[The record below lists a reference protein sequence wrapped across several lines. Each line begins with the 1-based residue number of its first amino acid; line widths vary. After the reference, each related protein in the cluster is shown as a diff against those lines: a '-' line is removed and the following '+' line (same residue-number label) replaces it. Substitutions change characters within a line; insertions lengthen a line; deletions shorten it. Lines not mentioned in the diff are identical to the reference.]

1 MSLSN
6 LNFEVILN
14 DKDFNTKVKADIE
27 LAEKLNTQLSRLLT
41 AQSKLGGA
49 KTLISAKGVENAEKM
64 SALLTE
70 ISGKMGSLPNNV
82 KLVDA
87 TIKRTTTNVTSMN
100 TSLSGTAGILRTIS
114 QLTGTAFSIIGLR
127 RLISDLV
134 EVTGN
139 LELQK
144 ESMTHILG
152 SAEKG
157 TVIFE
162 QLKELAKPSYFTLP
176 DLTKYAK
183 QLAALS
189 IPYEELF
196 ETTKM
201 LGDVS
206 AGLGVSFDRI
216 ALAYGHIRSMGFL
229 RGMQARQLTNAGIPI
244 FEELAKNLSEVE
256 KKSVSISDVYDR
268 MAKRMITFEQVK
280 EVFVQMTSE
289 GGKFYDMQIA
299 MTDTLAGRVNKLK
312 GVWEI
317 ALSELGN
324 EKSGLLKGTINAM
337 IALVGHLTTIGRI
350 ITPLIASVGAYGA
363 AMLVAFA
370 ADKINAVYRTAKYF
384 ILLTQ
389 RTDLATAAMRVF
401 GSATKAV
408 ATGVGALALAG
419 VAIYEW
425 LVKPAIEA
433 KKAAKDVTTAIS
445 KGMAEMNAEQ
455 RTLKNTFDKLEK
467 ATYGTKEYADARQQ
481 LLNKYGD
488 HLTAIDREN
497 IAIGNLKAVYDSLA
511 VSIEDAARARLLDTQ
526 TSKIETDLADKQGK
540 ILDKIYKLF
549 PRISDEHYSE
559 LAGYI
564 MGTRSKDSLSE
575 GALNYFDAI
584 DAVTGQAI
592 FGVEGLREEYKKA
605 AEDAEAAIKRIQ
617 DAFNPKKTV
626 EEGGPLDFQKIVDEQ
641 IGKISDEKMRE
652 RMQLAFGYGN
662 EKDWD
667 NYRDSISKKYNELTE
682 QLAGAF
688 SVERRK
694 PLQEEINFIRTL
706 DKAFGGHLL
715 AGNKTVNRQNK
726 DAEQAN
732 REAVRDIE
740 KEVAILERYKRAYD
754 EFEPMFGEGT
764 GKFLTQFFAGTTAS
778 TFNTLDWDLKQYI
791 ADLRELGELG
801 EEAADKIETRLGM
814 DALSVWKKADA
825 AAKKSQANMEKYQ
838 TYYRKWYGEDF
849 NLSGKGAEFDLRKI
863 LSDYNSNIGKVDEK
877 YTKGV
882 ELAREAH
889 KGNAHAIAEEIKKLG
904 DLRDAESKYFAAQRD
919 EKIRDLAKTIFNEQM
934 SGYDLS
940 NWSDKNLSQL
950 REIREALANLSVP
963 DEIKELLS
971 EEQLEELEEILKAMG
986 RKKIDNTVD
995 PETSKAWADGIQ
1007 KGAKFL
1013 SKASSAMRSIA
1024 NATKDASVAAMAD
1037 AAGALSQNLSAA
1049 AEGYQMAQS
1058 MGAGAYSW
1066 IGAVAGGLLDIL
1078 TQAMDYTA
1086 EQTKRMD
1093 ALADSIRNVHAEAE
1107 RARFDKMMDS
1117 NTIFGDNYNKSLRGV
1132 LQTITEARQK
1142 MADAIGLRDTMQGP
1156 NEHSF
1161 ENYFQNFIR
1170 DALVQYGGFSS
1181 EFADV
1186 ASIVLRKS
1194 QGGWWDK
1201 WWNTE
1206 NAQQLTTLMEA
1217 ADELGYS
1224 LFDEKYGILNVDLLK
1239 AIKST
1244 YDLTEGQREF
1254 IDAALEGSEAYIAA
1268 MKKVDEMAQQV
1279 FGDIAGSA
1287 ADKIIDSWIEA
1298 GNAALD
1304 YADILDDVARA
1315 YAKMLIQSTILDTA
1329 FDEKTTD
1336 AIKEAFMSG
1345 NYEGAM
1351 GMIADAM
1358 EAVEKAAPIY
1368 EQILSAFDPYFQ
1380 TSDEAN
1386 SLGSGIKG
1394 ITEDT
1399 ASLLASYI
1407 NAIRADVSAMRGL
1420 QENGFRDLAA
1430 LSERIPTLTDYLQ
1443 EIAATNYDTAQNTN
1457 RILTELQSVIGAPG
1471 TNGMVVRVEQ
1481 V

>member
-1 MSLSN
+1 MSLTN

-64 SALLTE
+64 NAVLTE
-70 ISGKMGSLPNNV
+70 ISNKMSSLPTNV
-82 KLVDA
+82 KLVDSTTRRA
-87 TIKRTTTNVTSMN
+87 TSSVGGLN

-256 KKSVSISDVYDR
+256 KKAVSISDVYDR
-268 MAKRMITFEQVK
+268 MAKRQITFEQVK

-324 EKSGLLKGTINAM
+324 EKSGLLKGTINGM
-337 IALVGHLTTIGRI
+337 IAIVQHLTTIGNVL
-350 ITPLIASVGAYGA
+350 TPLIAAVGAYGA
-363 AMLVAFA
+363 AMLLAFSYA
-370 ADKINAVYRTAKYF
+370 KIAGIIKMAGEF
-384 ILLTQ
+384 IVMA
-389 RTDLATAAMRVF
+389 RNVGVATASVVAF

-408 ATGVGALALAG
+408 AAGVGALALVG
-419 VAIYEW
+419 VAIYEIAKAANKSEREMAAFKKNLEDIHKSARDNASYDKEISKIDTLRKTLNNANLSYSAREQALKQLKSIVTDYHADLTTEGVLINNNTDALDRYISKLNEQAKMKGAEDE
-425 LVKPAIEA
+425 LVELYKARREQ
-433 KKAAKDVTTAIS
+433 KKAVDDAEKAYDKVKGNSAYYDKPILDVYGWIFGTELEN
-445 KGMAEMNAEQ
+445 KKRDFDDEKKKLAEIDKQIADINAEIAASMDSGKGNGLV
-455 RTLKNTFDKLEK
+455 TDINSIVASIKSLNNEITALEK
-467 ATYGTKEYADARQQ
+467 KAKIAKEAGGGLNDEEEERLKTLRAELKTEKERYELYAGKKYDKELKDQDSAR
-481 LLNKYGD
+481 KD
-488 HLTAIDREN
+488 EVRSIDRE
-497 IAIGNLKAVYDSLA
+497 L
-511 VSIEDAARARLLDTQ
+511 
-526 TSKIETDLADKQGK
+526 
-540 ILDKIYKLF
+540 
-549 PRISDEHYSE
+549 
-559 LAGYI
+559 
-564 MGTRSKDSLSE
+564 
-575 GALNYFDAI
+575 
-584 DAVTGQAI
+584 
-592 FGVEGLREEYKKA
+592 
-605 AEDAEAAIKRIQ
+605 
-617 DAFNPKKTV
+617 
-626 EEGGPLDFQKIVDEQ
+626 
-641 IGKISDEKMRE
+641 
-652 RMQLAFGYGN
+652 
-662 EKDWD
+662 
-667 NYRDSISKKYNELTE
+667 
-682 QLAGAF
+682 
-688 SVERRK
+688 
-694 PLQEEINFIRTL
+694 
-706 DKAFGGHLL
+706 
-715 AGNKTVNRQNK
+715 
-726 DAEQAN
+726 
-732 REAVRDIE
+732 
-740 KEVAILERYKRAYD
+740 AILERYKRAYD
-754 EFEPMFGEGT
+754 EFEPRFGEET
-764 GKFLTQFFAGTTAS
+764 GKFLAPFFPGTTEA
-778 TFNTLDWDLKQYI
+778 TFNEINQTISDLIEKLRTLGK
-791 ADLRELGELG
+791 EG

-889 KGNAHAIAEEIKKLG
+889 RGNARAIAEEIKKLG
-904 DLRDAESKYFAAQRD
+904 DLRVAEREYFAAQRD

-1117 NTIFGDNYNKSLRGV
+1117 DTIFGDNYNKSLRGV

-1268 MKKVDEMAQQV
+1268 MKKVDDMAQQV

-1420 QENGFRDLAA
+1420 QENGFRDLSA